1 MKDKIFNLVI
11 RDRQPTF
18 IILERSVIDLTA
30 EFEYPTPLRHFW
42 SRASVIFREWARGVC
57 FQIPALLGMTA
68 LLLTSSPAS
77 SMSSHPAGMVC
88 DDAQPFTGAWSR
100 VQCNFSTEPFLPPG
114 QNMDFP
120 AAYIIPHHMPEDYST
135 HVVVD
140 LHGYTGAPQVCEN
153 HPATLRSDSP
163 GPTPEETDG
172 RYRE

>member
-1 MKDKIFNLVI
+1 MTAGSLSSISNGGCMKDKTFNLVI

-100 VQCNFSTEPFLPPG
+100 VQCNFSTEPFVPPG

-120 AAYIIPHHMPEDYST
+120 AAYIIPNSHARRLLNSRGGGSSW
-135 HVVVD
+135 V
-140 LHGYTGAPQVCEN
+140 HGGTTG
-153 HPATLRSDSP
+153 L
-163 GPTPEETDG
+163 
-172 RYRE
+172 